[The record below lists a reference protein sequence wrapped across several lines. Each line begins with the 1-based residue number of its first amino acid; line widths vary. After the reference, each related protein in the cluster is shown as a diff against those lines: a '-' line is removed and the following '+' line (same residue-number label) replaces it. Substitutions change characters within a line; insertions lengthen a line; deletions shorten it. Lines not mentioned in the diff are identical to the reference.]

1 VLRRGLVPSSGCVS
15 KRLAASPKPHLF
27 AMFSKMSAG
36 RFEKEHKT
44 IVGPGAYHVRSFTD
58 LHSARDLQTSRS
70 FTDLHSA
77 NSSTNLERDSLVLD
91 SSSSSFQVFD
101 EAAADRP
108 SKGALT
114 SRTPRRQLFASAK
127 ENRVP
132 LGPFLGKANN
142 QESCREVFSD
152 PEPQSQQVVRRRSLA
167 EEKMRLQADAKVV
180 DMAVAKKSAV
190 RAQAQLQAKDRQL
203 AEALKR
209 VDELTAAHAEAQRT
223 SESWQAD
230 SHSCRKVLHEKDE
243 TIAALKKNLQLS
255 KANTEDSSRRPEQ
268 VRTLQELTVAQAQR
282 LTWLDAELQDKT
294 RELETTRQQLADLEG
309 RFQAYSLDADAH
321 VQKLTKTQEHIRKCV
336 VEMTHEGERQAE
348 EFEERLAEFSA
359 REVRTDTEAAL
370 RHVYLGATLRL
381 LEKEGSSRQRVEAEL
396 TSLQSEVMT
405 LNRMAED
412 EEQEMSKELEMV
424 QHCGRQ
430 FAEAQ
435 GKLFVT
441 EQQIALLVAERDQ
454 RFEQQ
459 QQQQQRDRFHT
470 CSEEREE
477 LCDTMVASDP
487 VEAAAMC
494 CGLAAEAAAA
504 TSADA
509 VHSLREEEIDVFLAL
524 EASCH
529 QDHDGATALSPA
541 KEDVLESQEDDDAG
555 VAEQPED

>member
-1 VLRRGLVPSSGCVS
+1 VGPGAHRVRSFNDLHSV
-15 KRLAASPKPHLF
+15 
-27 AMFSKMSAG
+27 
-36 RFEKEHKT
+36 EKEHKRA
-44 IVGPGAYHVRSFTD
+44 VGPGAHRV
-58 LHSARDLQTSRS
+58 RS

-77 NSSTNLERDSLVLD
+77 NSSINHERDSLVLD

-101 EAAADRP
+101 EAASDRP
-108 SKGALT
+108 SKGAKT
-114 SRTPRRQLFASAK
+114 PRTPRRQLFANAK
-127 ENRVP
+127 ENRIP
-132 LGPFLGKANN
+132 LGPVFGKANN
-142 QESCREVFSD
+142 QESCRDVFSD
-152 PEPQSQQVVRRRSLA
+152 PEPQSQQVRRRSLA
-167 EEKMRLQADAKVV
+167 EEKMRMQTDAKVG
-180 DMAVAKKSAV
+180 DMAVAKKSVV

-209 VDELTAAHAEAQRT
+209 VDELTAAYADAQRM
-223 SESWQAD
+223 SESWQSD
-230 SHSCRKVLHEKDE
+230 SHSCRKLLHEKDE

-459 QQQQQRDRFHT
+459 RQQQQQQRDRFHT

-541 KEDVLESQEDDDAG
+541 KEDVLESQEDDNAG
-555 VAEQPED
+555 VSEQLED